1 MLLVLVLMLVLKVKL
16 AVLILLV
23 FLGEVQ
29 EQTLVAVVEVQGIH
43 LIALV
48 HTPLE
53 MVDQESV

>member
-1 MLLVLVLMLVLKVKL
+1 MLVLRVKL
-16 AVLILLV
+16 AVLVLLV

-43 LIALV
+43 LIPLV

-53 MVDQESV
+53 MAVLVFV